1 MVLMIVGWPQA
12 MSAAFVLIPNAPL
25 ISIMVLSQAVNG
37 VLLPFLLIFMMI
49 IVNDRRIMG
58 RYVNGR
64 VYNVLGWTTVAVVIG
79 LTVALLAMQALGMS

>member
-1 MVLMIVGWPQA
+1 M
-12 MSAAFVLIPNAPL
+12 IPNAPL

-58 RYVNGR
+58 RWVNGR
-64 VYNVLGWTTVAVVIG
+64 VYNVLGWATVIVVIG
-79 LTVALLAMQALGMS
+79 LTVVLLGMQLFGIG